1 MSKWIALMI
10 TLAAAATLP
19 AQTAAGTIQATG
31 TATLSVNP
39 DQASIDVSVITQ
51 GTTAQQAAQLNA
63 AQTTTVINA
72 LKQLLGS
79 NGTVQTVSYSVDP
92 RYSNTSVQSN
102 TIIGYTATNTVRA
115 TTSDLTQVGPLIDT
129 ANQAGAGS
137 VGNLSFTLQNP
148 DSYQQQ
154 ALSAAAKQAQAYASA
169 IATGLGS
176 KTGAVVSAQQGA
188 STSYPILAGLAGGV
202 ASSVPTP
209 VQTGMVTVAATVTIT
224 VQLLQ

>member
-1 MSKWIALMI
+1 M
-10 TLAAAATLP
+10 
-19 AQTAAGTIQATG
+19 
-31 TATLSVNP
+31 
-39 DQASIDVSVITQ
+39 
-51 GTTAQQAAQLNA
+51 
-63 AQTTTVINA
+63 
-72 LKQLLGS
+72 
-79 NGTVQTVSYSVDP
+79 
-92 RYSNTSVQSN
+92 QSN

-188 STSYPILAGLAGGV
+188 STSYPILAGGV